1 MSLIKT
7 DAKTIFKLA
16 TPMLFSLIL
25 EQIIGLTDII
35 FLGRVSEV
43 SVGAVAI
50 GGIGF
55 YLLTMI
61 AFGYSIAAQ
70 SLMGEANGAKRY
82 LELGN
87 IFRQSG
93 LFLLIFSLLV
103 LAALPLVMHPL
114 FCLLVQSE
122 PVRIEAQSYFF
133 WRTIGIVFALAAVLY
148 RGFFMSILLPRV
160 LTYSSVAMVL
170 TNCVL
175 NYLLIFGIG
184 PIPAL
189 GITGAAIASTLSEI
203 AAVLFFVVYTHKKQ
217 LHKRYGLYR
226 WQGID
231 RSIQRTLFKLGRWM
245 MLQEAVIMTSWLL
258 FFVWVEHMGERA
270 LAISNIVRSVSN
282 LLFIIVH
289 AFGATCGAIGANL
302 LGEHRAGDIDA
313 MMLRGLKLS
322 FAVTAPCCLLIGLWP
337 DPILALFTDIDSL
350 SEASVASVRVMLFGY
365 LLCIPAV
372 HYFSVFGYLGSTRES
387 MIVSIVTS
395 ISYTIYAYI
404 LSRMVSN
411 VAWVWTSDTFYYAVL
426 GVLVW
431 YYWKNARWRELTVKK
446 NKIEHQK

>member
-1 MSLIKT
+1 MSLVAT
-7 DAKTIFKLA
+7 DTKTIFRLA

-25 EQIIGLTDII
+25 EQVIGLTDII

-43 SVGAVAI
+43 SVGAAAI

-70 SLMGEANGAKRY
+70 SMMGEANGAKRY
-82 LELGN
+82 SDLGN
-87 IFRQSG
+87 VFRQCG
-93 LFLLIFSLLV
+93 FFLLLFSLAIL
-103 LAALPLVMHPL
+103 LALPFAMDPL
-114 FCLLVQSE
+114 FSLLVQSE
-122 PVRIEAQSYFF
+122 SVKVEAQSYFF

-175 NYLLIFGIG
+175 NYFLIFGIG

-203 AAVLFFVVYTHKKQ
+203 AAVLFFVIFTQKKQ
-217 LHKRYGLYR
+217 LHKRYELYR
-226 WQGID
+226 WQGVD
-231 RSIQRTLFKLGRWM
+231 RKLQIALFKLGRWM

-302 LGEHRAGDIDA
+302 LGEHRAGDIDT

-322 FAVTAPCCLLIGLWP
+322 FAVTAPCCLLIALWP
-337 DPILALFTDIDSL
+337 APVLALFTDIQSL
-350 SEASVASVRVMLFGY
+350 SEASVASVRVMVFGY

-372 HYFSVFGYLGSTRES
+372 HFFSVFGYLGCTRES
-387 MIVSIVTS
+387 MIVSVITS
-395 ISYTIYAYI
+395 ICYAIYAYV
-404 LSRMVSN
+404 LSRIVTN
-411 VAWVWTSDTFYYAVL
+411 VAWVWTADTFYYAVL
-426 GVLVW
+426 GALVW
-431 YYWKNARWRELTVKK
+431 FFWRNARWRELIGNEVPAK
-446 NKIEHQK
+446 N